1 VNAEEK
7 RHSGEIHPAPG
18 WSDIPRRDV
27 EGVSEGSGAGDRPSE
42 VHGPSPKTLSDNFNK
57 QVMEA
62 ILGKSHHRLSEN
74 AVSMPPINPDT
85 PPAKRVQ
92 ADTAPMPEETGPGTD
107 DWLEKANAALLRL
120 RKKREEEAMPPQQTP
135 QSPAQEQAPPVNSF
149 KEPDSVVE
157 DNASVVESEDRPM
170 VEDSLVAG
178 FEEGS
183 GEGMSSEAYMS
194 KNETDVYWGWDKKK
208 KRFVGVD
215 DLNESNGPVKESGGD
230 ELPQGDVPSRA
241 KTPLAQCT
249 VLREELKKQAAAAI
263 NSKDINPK
271 EIVISRMRCSGSC
284 SFAGA
289 SDPPAGVGCS

>member
-1 VNAEEK
+1 MILKGGVGEHPEGADFHHVSHVNPSDKSMASGAGEEMAGEKGVDETIPREGSWGRISKNISPDAVSGSVNAEEK

-194 KNETDVYWGWDKKK
+194 KMRRMYTGAGIR
-208 KRFVGVD
+208 KR
-215 DLNESNGPVKESGGD
+215 S
-230 ELPQGDVPSRA
+230 
-241 KTPLAQCT
+241 
-249 VLREELKKQAAAAI
+249 VLL
-263 NSKDINPK
+263 
-271 EIVISRMRCSGSC
+271 VLMT
-284 SFAGA
+284 
-289 SDPPAGVGCS
+289 